1 MLQSLTLPVSHGHY
15 PTHNTRNSMDSKKP
29 ETVAV
34 GSDGLLASSGF
45 TLDQCRKM
53 AEDAKEARESGSLRP
68 MAEFDPER
76 ILWLVEQVEQL
87 AWENGKGGSFTG

>member
-1 MLQSLTLPVSHGHY
+1 MKNQDTIENTAAVS
-15 PTHNTRNSMDSKKP
+15 
-29 ETVAV
+29 V
-34 GSDGLLASSGF
+34 GSDALVSPSGF

-87 AWENGKGGSFTG
+87 TWENGKGGNFTG

>member
-1 MLQSLTLPVSHGHY
+1 MN
-15 PTHNTRNSMDSKKP
+15 NTKDDN
-29 ETVAV
+29 AAGV
-34 GSDGLLASSGF
+34 GSGDLLAVSGF

-53 AEDAKEARESGSLRP
+53 AEDAKDARESGSLRP

-87 AWENGKGGSFTG
+87 TWENGKGGNFTG

>member
-1 MLQSLTLPVSHGHY
+1 MT
-15 PTHNTRNSMDSKKP
+15 TKKL

-34 GSDGLLASSGF
+34 GSDGLLDTSGF

-53 AEDAKEARESGSLRP
+53 AEDAKDAREAGSLRP

-87 AWENGKGGSFTG
+87 TWETGKGGNFTG

>member
-1 MLQSLTLPVSHGHY
+1 MN
-15 PTHNTRNSMDSKKP
+15 NTKNDN
-29 ETVAV
+29 AAGV
-34 GSDGLLASSGF
+34 GSGDLLAASGF

-53 AEDAKEARESGSLRP
+53 AEDAKDARESGSLRP

-87 AWENGKGGSFTG
+87 TWENGKGGNFTC